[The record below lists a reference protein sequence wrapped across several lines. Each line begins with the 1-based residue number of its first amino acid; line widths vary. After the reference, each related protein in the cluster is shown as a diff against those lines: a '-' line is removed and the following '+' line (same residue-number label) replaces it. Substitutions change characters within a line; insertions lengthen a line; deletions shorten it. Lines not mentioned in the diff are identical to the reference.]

1 MTIHWDS
8 TIQSHRQKPLPW
20 KICFYCN
27 NIQKWSSASLISVLQ
42 TDDRLKNAFTPSVF
56 IAPETFNGKQKRME
70 QFRQLKDFFG
80 NDAIEGYDAERDQY
94 CDFPLCDI
102 AVYNQPWDMPKAH
115 ECAVLVLNGA
125 LPDGDGIR
133 VPLRIP

>member
-1 MTIHWDS
+1 
-8 TIQSHRQKPLPW
+8 
-20 KICFYCN
+20 
-27 NIQKWSSASLISVLQ
+27 
-42 TDDRLKNAFTPSVF
+42 VF